1 VNPESGAATSYSLV
15 LPRGWVRVP
24 LREGTA
30 EALEEKVFRGL
41 EKVPAGVPRDAGM
54 AYRLYVRRRV
64 EKLVGEARRAGG
76 LDLYVPVGVRPG
88 GAIAA
93 SFVVG
98 EVAARGEASA
108 RAEAVVARLAGDAG
122 EVRGVGDTVAARWEY
137 VRGPSA
143 EEAEVDT
150 ASRHVDYVLP
160 VPGNEASR
168 WLVVSFSTAGDG
180 DPGSAFTHALADL
193 FDAVMTT
200 FRWSRTDSR
209 TGSHTESRTHSRTD
223 SHTGAGAGA

>member
-1 VNPESGAATSYSLV
+1 VNPKRGAAASYSLV
-15 LPRGWVRVP
+15 LPPGWVRVP

-30 EALEEKVFRGL
+30 EALEEKVFRGV
-41 EKVPAGVPRDAGM
+41 EKVPAGVARDDGM

-64 EKLVGEARRAGG
+64 EKLVGEARKAGG
-76 LDLYVPVGVRPG
+76 LDLYVPVGVRAR

-98 EVAARGEASA
+98 EVAVRGEGSA
-108 RAEAVVARLAGDAG
+108 PAEAVVARLAGDAG

-143 EEAEVDT
+143 AEAEVDT

-160 VPGNEASR
+160 VPGDEGRR
-168 WLVVSFSTAGDG
+168 WLAVSFSTAGDG
-180 DPGSAFTHALADL
+180 DPGSAFTRALAEL

-200 FRWSRTDSR
+200 FQWSRTEIR
-209 TGSHTESRTHSRTD
+209 TTAD
-223 SHTGAGAGA
+223 A

>member
-1 VNPESGAATSYSLV
+1 MKPEGGGVTAYSLV

-24 LREGTA
+24 LREGTGDV
-30 EALEEKVFRGL
+30 LEEKVFRGV
-41 EKVPAGVPRDAGM
+41 EKVPAGVPRDEGM

-64 EKLVGEARRAGG
+64 EKLVVAARRAGG

-98 EVAARGEASA
+98 EVAAQGEGSA
-108 RAEAVVARLAGDAG
+108 PPEAVVARLAGDAG
-122 EVRGVGDTVAARWEY
+122 EVRGVADTVAARWEY
-137 VRGPSA
+137 VRGPSPEDA
-143 EEAEVDT
+143 GVDT

-160 VPGNEASR
+160 VPGDKGRR
-168 WLVVSFSTAGDG
+168 WLAVSFSTAGDG
-180 DPGSAFTHALADL
+180 DPGSAFTRALADL

-200 FRWSRTDSR
+200 FQWSRTKTR
-209 TGSHTESRTHSRTD
+209 TR
-223 SHTGAGAGA
+223 AQV